1 MVVLVVIGV
10 SVGERARSAVTLIIA
25 PGDAGDETARP
36 TVSHHRRPRRYC
48 NLRVPGTLTD

>member
-1 MVVLVVIGV
+1 MVVVVVIGV

-48 NLRVPGTLTD
+48 SLRVPGTLTD